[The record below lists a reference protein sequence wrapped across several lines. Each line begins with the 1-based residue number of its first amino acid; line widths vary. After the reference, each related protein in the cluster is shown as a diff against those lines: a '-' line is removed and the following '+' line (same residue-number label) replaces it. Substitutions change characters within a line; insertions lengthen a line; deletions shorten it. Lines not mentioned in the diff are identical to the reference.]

1 MPCKKKICDT
11 HVTRAFFGVHL
22 VRVGWEGLGF
32 EFERSDA
39 RGEGEKE
46 LFFFL
51 FGFFYFFFVEVSK
64 KIKEVLPGETHGETF
79 RKRNL
84 SSFCFRRINVGINV
98 QVYFEI

>member
-1 MPCKKKICDT
+1 M
-11 HVTRAFFGVHL
+11 
-22 VRVGWEGLGF
+22 LG
-32 EFERSDA
+32 ERERRSCSSSFSD
-39 RGEGEKE
+39 
-46 LFFFL
+46 FSI
-51 FGFFYFFFVEVSK
+51 FFFVEVSK

>member
-1 MPCKKKICDT
+1 M
-11 HVTRAFFGVHL
+11 
-22 VRVGWEGLGF
+22 LG
-32 EFERSDA
+32 ERERGSCSFSD
-39 RGEGEKE
+39 
-46 LFFFL
+46 FSI
-51 FGFFYFFFVEVSK
+51 FFFVEVSK